1 MAVCKWDC
9 GYVCRL
15 NQKSVEWH
23 GRGLRAVRPAAAASV
38 SGSSCTR
45 ARFRHR
51 WSSVCAVTKTG
62 PELLS
67 AWISRQ
73 VRSCGKVLS
82 PVNIQFLLSSQASAW
97 HPQDKPPPALC
108 SFLFLNLHFLP
119 SLPQP
124 LSART
129 PFSHFDA
136 FKCHQQASP
145 SPYYWLV
152 HRKFASEDCRNLV
165 MSLPKHLDATDRGGT
180 FVFRGL
186 VCSGRCC
193 WFESRQCCSTAGLCY
208 RWNNKKNAF

>member
-1 MAVCKWDC
+1 MYSSTIIRSHKRAMAVCKWHC
-9 GYVCRL
+9 GHVWRL
-15 NQKSVEWH
+15 NQKSVGWH
-23 GRGLRAVRPAAAASV
+23 ERGLRAVRPAAAASV

-119 SLPQP
+119 SLPLP

-129 PFSHFDA
+129 PSSHFDA
-136 FKCHQQASP
+136 FKCHQQP
-145 SPYYWLV
+145 
-152 HRKFASEDCRNLV
+152 HRLRITVWFTANL
-165 MSLPKHLDATDRGGT
+165 LPKIVAIY
-180 FVFRGL
+180 
-186 VCSGRCC
+186 SY
-193 WFESRQCCSTAGLCY
+193 EPA
-208 RWNNKKNAF
+208 